1 MVPNSILLPSSNAGQ
16 TALQATRLSDMFAKD
31 DECRGGGRFYTL
43 NFKA

>member
-1 MVPNSILLPSSNAGQ
+1 MVPNSILLPSSNAG
-16 TALQATRLSDMFAKD
+16 LQATRLSDMFAKD